1 MLLLQKSFIFLTTL
15 NRELLKRQT
24 LVGCF
29 SFGRGHSEAIASVI
43 IKNNFPVPAGEKHK
57 QYRTKNPTLRF
68 RLLSIAEE
76 RLPYCFH
83 ISAPQSFDGI
93 KLNGYDTLTKAGVSS
108 FLLRSRVSHA
118 NKLIMMPKF
127 CFSLWI

>member
-1 MLLLQKSFIFLTTL
+1 MFLLQKSFIFLTSL

-24 LVGCF
+24 PVGCF
-29 SFGRGHSEAIASVI
+29 SFGRRHSDAIASVI
-43 IKNNFPVPAGEKHK
+43 TNNNLPVLAGEKHK
-57 QYRTKNPTLRF
+57 QDRTKKPTWRF

-93 KLNGYDTLTKAGVSS
+93 KLNGYDTRTKAGD
-108 FLLRSRVSHA
+108 L
-118 NKLIMMPKF
+118 M
-127 CFSLWI
+127 